1 MYIILIFIFQSERRH
16 YDSFPVFKLSSDA
29 ILIDTAAWEIQV
41 KNVHNARMQY
51 VLLFPEI
58 S

>member
-41 KNVHNARMQY
+41 KNVHNARMQ
-51 VLLFPEI
+51 EE
-58 S
+58 